1 MILKRILLTV
11 IIGLIS
17 IPIWIKFFLWI
28 IIPKDYVSDGGS
40 DFGYGFFIFLFFVP
54 ISVLLTL
61 VITWIY
67 SRNIVQVFIR
77 QIQIAFNKS

>member
-1 MILKRILLTV
+1 MILKRILLTLL
-11 IIGLIS
+11 IGLIS
-17 IPIWIKFFLWI
+17 IPIWIKVFVWI
-28 IIPKDYVSDGGS
+28 IIPKDYISDGGS

-67 SRNIVQVFIR
+67 SRNIVQVIIK
-77 QIQIAFNKS
+77 QIQITFHKS